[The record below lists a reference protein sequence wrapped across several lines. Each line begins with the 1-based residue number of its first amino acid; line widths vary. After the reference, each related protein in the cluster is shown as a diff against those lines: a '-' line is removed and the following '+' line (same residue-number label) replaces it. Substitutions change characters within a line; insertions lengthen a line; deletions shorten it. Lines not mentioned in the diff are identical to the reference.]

1 MCIRDSLVTVL
12 APTAAAA
19 DVAATLIANA
29 VWPNDNNKTDLPGV
43 HRQPANVLAPDS
55 DLGSRLVTVHVDCL
69 PDHVII
75 KALRRAAGVAEDMR
89 QSGHISAAYAVV
101 QGKGFVCDTL
111 TQRIGVCDSVFLD

>member
-1 MCIRDSLVTVL
+1 M
-12 APTAAAA
+12 
-19 DVAATLIANA
+19 IANA
-29 VWPNDNNKTDLPGV
+29 VWPDDNNKTDLPGV

-75 KALRRAAGVAEDMR
+75 KALRRGAGVAEDMR

-101 QGKGFVCDTL
+101 QGQGFVCDMVAQST
-111 TQRIGVCDSVFLD
+111 GVCDPVFSD

>member
-1 MCIRDSLVTVL
+1 MTVL

-29 VWPNDNNKTDLPGV
+29 ICPDDCYEIDWPGV
-43 HRQPANVLAPDS
+43 RRQPANALAPDS

-69 PDHVII
+69 PNHVII
-75 KALRRAAGVAEDMR
+75 KALRRGAGVAEDMR

-101 QGKGFVCDTL
+101 QGQGFVCDMV
-111 TQRIGVCDSVFLD
+111 TQRIGVSDSVFSD